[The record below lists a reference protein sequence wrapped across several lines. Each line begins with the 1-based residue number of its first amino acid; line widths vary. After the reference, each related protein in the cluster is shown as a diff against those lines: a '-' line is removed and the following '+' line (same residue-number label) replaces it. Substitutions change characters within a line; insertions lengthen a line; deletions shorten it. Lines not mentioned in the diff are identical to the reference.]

1 MTTARSRLVRLTVV
15 GCFALAVSGCAA
27 DAPPRDLGSG
37 VVTPGWSSAGPASS
51 APPAEGAAP
60 TPSASRAPG
69 GTSASPTAGSP
80 TASSAP
86 ADASVPAP
94 VRDDD
99 AEIEAANQSG
109 DGRTV
114 RIQEAQLSRAG
125 FVAVYSGDGERLL
138 GSAKI
143 KPSSD
148 DDAPITV
155 KLDPRLTA
163 SARLLVVLHADDG
176 NGRFD
181 PERDPQVTGGD
192 DDDDDGG
199 DDSGDDS
206 GADRLSYRV
215 R

>member
-1 MTTARSRLVRLTVV
+1 MTTARARLLRLTLV
-15 GCFALAVSGCAA
+15 GSFALAASGCAA
-27 DAPPRDLGSG
+27 DAPPRDLGPG

-51 APPAEGAAP
+51 APPAESAA
-60 TPSASRAPG
+60 PSASSSPAPG
-69 GTSASPTAGSP
+69 STSASPTASSP
-80 TASSAP
+80 TVTSAP
-86 ADASVPAP
+86 ADTSVPPP

-125 FVAVYSGDGERLL
+125 FVAVYTGDGERLL

-143 KPSSD
+143 NRSSD
-148 DDAPITV
+148 DDRPITV

-163 SARLLVVLHADDG
+163 SARLLLVLHADDG

-181 PERDPQVTGGD
+181 PEQDPQVSGGD

-199 DDSGDDS
+199 DDG
-206 GADRLSYRV
+206 GRDRLTYRL